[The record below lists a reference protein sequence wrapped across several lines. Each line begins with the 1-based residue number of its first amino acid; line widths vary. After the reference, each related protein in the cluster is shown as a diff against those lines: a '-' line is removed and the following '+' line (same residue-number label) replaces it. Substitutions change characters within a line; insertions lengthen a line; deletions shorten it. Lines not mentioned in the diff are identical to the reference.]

1 MKPEEPKLHQDRGK
15 YNTADKKSLDHNH
28 GTESGFSR
36 RGSWW
41 SLSSSGFISRSD
53 WVLRLWLSSDY
64 PDSVLIMIQTAS
76 PVGRSTSF
84 TSFTFTHLILV
95 SCVVFSFVFAGRHSN
110 ISFSRVF
117 SVTHTHTHT
126 HTHTLVQPVRLTR
139 RLSSS
144 QRKHREQILR
154 NTHSLC
160 KWDAHTH
167 LPHRH
172 SDGKRSYWEM
182 FDCVYSHINE
192 INVLLLKAGVELV

>member
-1 MKPEEPKLHQDRGK
+1 VEFPLALLVDQ
-15 YNTADKKSLDHNH
+15 
-28 GTESGFSR
+28 TEFC
-36 RGSWW
+36 
-41 SLSSSGFISRSD
+41 
-53 WVLRLWLSSDY
+53 DY
-64 PDSVLIMIQTAS
+64 DSVLIIQIQFWLWS
-76 PVGRSTSF
+76 RLHPQSDCRSTSF

-95 SCVVFSFVFAGRHSN
+95 SCVVFSFAFAGRHSN

-117 SVTHTHTHT
+117 SVTHTHT